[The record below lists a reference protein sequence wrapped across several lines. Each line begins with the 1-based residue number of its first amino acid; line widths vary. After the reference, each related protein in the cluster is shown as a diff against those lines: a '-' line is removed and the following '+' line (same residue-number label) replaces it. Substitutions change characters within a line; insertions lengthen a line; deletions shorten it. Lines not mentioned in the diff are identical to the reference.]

1 MYSVPNDWDLYHS
14 EMDILAD
21 PSSPCPWE
29 MEAPRCSPVR
39 RQVTNCPLPWLYP
52 LPKHLQRKSQLGS
65 SMSSGKNTKNY
76 EVQVHILNQEVV
88 ANHGGPPC
96 GVKMLPWPTKKLF
109 ESRLLLA
116 QYDFWWQTSGSTG
129 PNGPQ
134 CHLGNSQKFHDL
146 ALQRN
151 VGQKL
156 PGRTIGSTPVSLRS
170 TSKSTF
176 HQAYRDDI
184 IHYVYIYIYI

>member
-1 MYSVPNDWDLYHS
+1 
-14 EMDILAD
+14 MDILAD
-21 PSSPCPWE
+21 GSLQSLLSLGNGSSKMFSCAKASYQLSTAMVIPSFQSTF
-29 MEAPRCSPVR
+29 SG
-39 RQVTNCPLPWLYP
+39 NH
-52 LPKHLQRKSQLGS
+52 KLGS

-129 PNGPQ
+129 PNSPQ

-146 ALQRN
+146 VLQRN

-184 IHYVYIYIYI
+184 IHYMYMHIYL

>member
-1 MYSVPNDWDLYHS
+1 MYSVPKFLGSIDTTLRWTFWP
-14 EMDILAD
+14 MD
-21 PSSPCPWE
+21 PSSPCCPWE

-109 ESRLLLA
+109 WVEIIAGPIWLLVANLWLNRTKQPTMSPWELPEIPWSRAAAECGSEASWEDNRQHSRL
-116 QYDFWWQTSGSTG
+116 
-129 PNGPQ
+129 P
-134 CHLGNSQKFHDL
+134 K
-146 ALQRN
+146 
-151 VGQKL
+151 
-156 PGRTIGSTPVSLRS
+156 
-170 TSKSTF
+170 
-176 HQAYRDDI
+176 
-184 IHYVYIYIYI
+184 IHE